1 VSDSAADP
9 GANKP
14 VRVEAVVSGRL
25 APSSRFRV
33 FQHVAPLRALGVE
46 VTARPPRVS
55 KYAAVPA
62 VWRRGELTARLG
74 RTALP
79 MAKLGARLPAVAR
92 SWRNDVTW
100 LEREMLPGH
109 LTLEPYLH
117 RPLLFDIDDA
127 IWLLSPGHERAVRA
141 TAGRAACII
150 AGNEF
155 LADYMSAHARQVEV
169 VHTAIDTERF
179 SPAERSSRG
188 FVVGW
193 TGSATTFGY
202 LEAIAPALGRFLDTV
217 ADATLVVM
225 ANHFRALPG
234 VAAER
239 VEFVEWSPANEALV
253 VSGFDVG
260 LMPLPDSDWARGKCA
275 FKMLQY
281 LSCGVPAVVS
291 PVGMNAQVL
300 AMGDVGLAA
309 SNEDEWVEALVTL
322 ARDRGRAVTLGRGGR
337 ELVTTSFS
345 VPIVARQLAGMM
357 TAYR

>member
-1 VSDSAADP
+1 
-9 GANKP
+9 
-14 VRVEAVVSGRL
+14 
-25 APSSRFRV
+25 
-33 FQHVAPLRALGVE
+33 
-46 VTARPPRVS
+46 
-55 KYAAVPA
+55 
-62 VWRRGELTARLG
+62 
-74 RTALP
+74 

-92 SWRNDVTW
+92 SWRNDMTW

-127 IWLLSPGHERAVRA
+127 IWLLSPGHERAMRA

-150 AGNEF
+150 AGNDF
-155 LADYMSAHARQVEV
+155 LADYMSAYARQVEV
-169 VHTAIDTERF
+169 VPTAIDTERF
-179 SPAERSSRG
+179 SPAERSGRG
-188 FVVGW
+188 FVIGW

-202 LEAIAPALGRFLDTV
+202 LEAIAPALSRFLDTV

-260 LMPLPDSDWARGKCA
+260 LMPLPNSDWARGKCA

-309 SNEDEWVEALVTL
+309 TNEDEWVEALVTL
-322 ARDRGRAVTLGRGGR
+322 ARDRERAVALGEGGR

-345 VPIVARQLAGMM
+345 VPIVARQLAGVM